1 MGQNTPHRHTNSSTG
16 FIMDRQIARGY
27 ATQAL
32 CAVISNNG
40 VLYTQDFRGRKTPV
54 AQFTKGLDKV
64 NPLSYDAHTQAMAI
78 LKAHRYLGITM
89 PVFFETEL
97 SEV

>member
-1 MGQNTPHRHTNSSTG
+1 
-16 FIMDRQIARGY
+16 MDRQIARGY

-32 CAVISNNG
+32 CAIIGNDG

-64 NPLSYDAHTQAMAI
+64 NPLSYDARTQALAI

-89 PVFFETEL
+89 PIFFQAEMANI
-97 SEV
+97 